1 MMVYTTQLLRHR
13 ISDFHSLGASSV
25 TTEKDE
31 KQQVEQTV
39 EDGEKLSEGE
49 LDKVAGGDDPYYDP
63 IPIQTWQ

>member
-1 MMVYTTQLLRHR
+1 M
-13 ISDFHSLGASSV
+13 